1 MKTLGILGGM
11 GPMATADLFYR
22 IINLTEAKSDRDHIH
37 IITDNY
43 CEIPDR
49 SAYILGE
56 GEDPIY
62 HMYEAAKKL
71 EGIGADFLVMPCNTA
86 HYFYDKLS
94 KKIGIPFL
102 NMIEET
108 AIFLQG
114 EKRVGLLATE
124 GTYRARLYEK
134 AFLPHNI
141 VVVTPDDNI
150 KKLINTLIYN
160 FKGGKS
166 SSCED
171 LNTILNHFREMGV
184 DKLILGCT
192 ELPLIFNEVS
202 SDLSLVNPTEVLAR
216 AAIRYAGKKVVGF
229 N

>member
-49 SAYILGE
+49 SAYILGK

-124 GTYRARLYEK
+124 GTYRARLYER

-141 VVVTPDDNI
+141 AVVTPDDNI

>member
-11 GPMATADLFYR
+11 GPLATADLFYK
-22 IINLTEAKSDRDHIH
+22 IINLTEAKSDNEHIH

-86 HYFYDKLS
+86 HYFYDELS

-108 AIFLQG
+108 AIYLKEE
-114 EKRVGLLATE
+114 EKVGLLATE
-124 GTYRARLYEK
+124 GTYRAELYERG
-134 AFLPHNI
+134 FLPHNI
-141 VVVTPDDNI
+141 VVVTPEDTI

-160 FKGGKS
+160 FKGGKDPKS
-166 SSCED
+166 ED
-171 LNTILNHFREMGV
+171 LHTILSHFKEKGV

-192 ELPLIFNEVS
+192 ELPLIFKGTT
-202 SDLSLVNPTEVLAR
+202 SDLSLVDPTKILAM
-216 AAIRYAGKKVVGF
+216 AAIKYAGKKVVGG